1 MNTPCCYACR
11 RLLLSQGASYYSEER
26 SGLEHGFVRLVAAP
40 TTGLEKSRVL
50 QVGAAAPHLIQ
61 ILERGHID

>member
-1 MNTPCCYACR
+1 M
-11 RLLLSQGASYYSEER
+11 LLLSQEASYCSEVR
-26 SGLEHGFVRLVAAP
+26 LGLEHGFVRLVAAP

-50 QVGAAAPHLIQ
+50 QAGAAAPHLIQ